1 MATIIKTTKSAL
13 RKRILPKAFV
23 NIDPVRLLFTWIF
36 DVNLILILNSFWRL
50 VLQAGAASCAGSSRR
65 ISLITP
71 NPTLPASAAGGGGVA
86 LSTAADGGDDDS
98 ASTLAPEDEV
108 EVLCKICL
116 VEYGTNE
123 MVAIGDCGC
132 AFCKE
137 VTQTF

>member
-1 MATIIKTTKSAL
+1 M
-13 RKRILPKAFV
+13 
-23 NIDPVRLLFTWIF
+23 
-36 DVNLILILNSFWRL
+36 
-50 VLQAGAASCAGSSRR
+50 QAGAASCAGSSRR

-71 NPTLPASAAGGGGVA
+71 NPALPASAGGVA
-86 LSTAADGGDDDS
+86 LSTAADGGDDDDS

-123 MVAIGDCGC
+123 MVTIGDCGC

-137 VTQTF
+137 VTQTLFKFLAV